1 MQRKGVRTL
10 YPYRDDNIVM
20 AQILSDE
27 IRRQPDKCPVEIA
40 GFLSLQH
47 NFPIVMMYYYLME
60 ILPTYS
66 SNLTARINK
75 MVAITGQ
82 EVVCEYIP

>member
-1 MQRKGVRTL
+1 MQKKGERTL

-27 IRRQPDKCPVEIA
+27 IRKQPDKCPVELA
-40 GFLSLQH
+40 GFLSLKH

-66 SNLTARINK
+66 SNLTGRIDK
-75 MVAITGQ
+75 MVAISGQ
-82 EVVCEYIP
+82 EVVCEYQ